1 MGVYQERRKKT
12 DGKEKAYWRVDFTYR
27 HPDGR
32 RERVKDLSPI
42 NNKRGAE
49 EHERQLRAALQ
60 AGTYQKGPV
69 EPPAPPLTLRGF
81 LSQYLAYAETH
92 LKASTLD
99 DKKNRIDR
107 DVLPMF
113 GDKPLISF
121 GVAEKDR
128 MAAALK
134 KRGLAPTSINNSLGA
149 LGSMLRYAEEL
160 KLIVSAPPCRF
171 VRVLPTSFD
180 FLDFDEY
187 EHLVATSEKSDW
199 YAAVIL
205 GGEAGLRLG
214 EIRALRWCDV
224 DLRLNKI
231 TVRKALWRSE
241 LDAPKGGR
249 ERVIPLTQRLGRALQ
264 ARRHMKG
271 DWVFCGDDKNHLS
284 ETTFDLALGRLV
296 KRAQIRPIGFRV
308 LRHTFCSHLA
318 MKGATAKAIQ
328 ELAGHQDLSTTQRY
342 MHLSPSHLREAIG
355 LLDARPTNAQKEEG
369 VSK

>member
-1 MGVYQERRKKT
+1 MGVYPERRT
-12 DGKEKAYWRVDFTYR
+12 NRDGKIKVYWRVDFTYR
-27 HPDGR
+27 HPNGV
-32 RERVKDLSPI
+32 RERVKDISPI

-49 EHERQLRAALQ
+49 EHERQLRASIQ
-60 AGTYQKGPV
+60 AGTYKTAKT
-69 EPPAPPLTLRGF
+69 EEKKLTLEGF
-81 LSQYLAYAETH
+81 LPQYMAYAETH

-99 DKKNRIDR
+99 DKKNRIGR

-113 GDKPLISF
+113 GKKLLTEF
-121 GVAEKDR
+121 GVAEKDLL
-128 MAAALK
+128 AAKLK
-134 KRGLAPTSINNSLGA
+134 KRGLAHSSINNSLGA

-160 KLIVSAPPCRF
+160 KLIQVAPPSRF
-171 VRVLPTSFD
+171 LRVAPSGFD

-187 EHLVATSEKSDW
+187 EHLVKVAEKSDW

-224 DLRLNKI
+224 DPRLNKI

-241 LDAPKGGR
+241 LDSPKGGR
-249 ERVIPLTQRLGRALQ
+249 ERVIPMTQRLAKALQ
-264 ARRHMKG
+264 ARKHLKG
-271 DWVFCGDDKNHLS
+271 DWIFCGEDKSHLS
-284 ETTFDLALGRLV
+284 ETTFDNGLRKIV

-318 MKGATAKAIQ
+318 MRGATAKAIQ

-355 LLDARPTNAQKEEG
+355 LLEARPTNAQKCEE
-369 VSK
+369 VPK